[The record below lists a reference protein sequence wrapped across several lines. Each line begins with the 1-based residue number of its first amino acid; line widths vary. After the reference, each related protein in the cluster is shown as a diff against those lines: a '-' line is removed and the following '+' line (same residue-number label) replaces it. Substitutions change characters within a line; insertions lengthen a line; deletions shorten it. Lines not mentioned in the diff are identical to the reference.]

1 MGGFCRNKIH
11 ILLFINADS
20 ELKQPPSK
28 WDLILDVA
36 NTQKRG
42 LKVRGGGSDLVYRNP
57 KRLKLGTQ
65 KAVRKRP
72 RKGDV
77 KGTKL
82 SPQSQQEK
90 KIPLRL
96 LHPLIFNF
104 PVLHLM
110 PFFKNYFF
118 FFPLLRAPTSGAGW
132 HPGSCTQKSPSSP
145 RGLSGTFFSLRNHL
159 VYRKNTVGLVF
170 YFPPWPPLTALHPT
184 SSQGAWKCGCSSWRA
199 HRPFDR
205 SCRGNSAHTPADVW
219 VWNKSG
225 SLAPRWLASVGLRGV
240 ESSKISFQSIKICRD
255 IWNVQREQISR
266 VNQSND

>member
-110 PFFKNYFF
+110 PFLKNFF
-118 FFPLLRAPTSGAGW
+118 FFSLCSEPLPLEQGGIQVAALRKALPAQEAFQG
-132 HPGSCTQKSPSSP
+132 P
-145 RGLSGTFFSLRNHL
+145 FFLFETIWFIGRTL
-159 VYRKNTVGLVF
+159 
-170 YFPPWPPLTALHPT
+170 
-184 SSQGAWKCGCSSWRA
+184 
-199 HRPFDR
+199 
-205 SCRGNSAHTPADVW
+205 W
-219 VWNKSG
+219 VWFS
-225 SLAPRWLASVGLRGV
+225 
-240 ESSKISFQSIKICRD
+240 ISPPD
-255 IWNVQREQISR
+255 PP
-266 VNQSND
+266 